1 MISKILKL
9 YRDNPDLI
17 NKPINNNYTIFYFE
31 SLCSQDKI
39 NEYITKPLL
48 LNNHISAP
56 HTIIIKDNVITK
68 YLNNG
73 YVITIYRNN
82 IIYASEVKK
91 DLSRGITT
99 PDSEPSV
106 NGPKDSLTENI
117 ELNLGLVKRRIKH
130 KNLKII
136 NKSIGKYTNT
146 LINIL
151 FIDKSIDKN
160 ILNNIIQDI
169 DNINEKEVMD
179 SGNLSNYLQRNSNC
193 DFPTILLSERPDE
206 VSNSLVDGKIVILVD
221 NSPYALI
228 LPSYFTDFINP
239 ITDKYLK
246 PLQNNFIKIIRY
258 IALII
263 TLTEPAYYIA
273 TINYNQETIPTSLL
287 NSFISQRNG
296 VPFPSFFEA
305 LIMLIIYELLRESD
319 TRFPS
324 KYGSTISILGA
335 LILGEAAVK
344 AGIVSP
350 IMIITIA
357 LSYIASLVFN
367 DSDFNNEIRI
377 YRFIF
382 LISAAFLGLYG
393 IFLVFIFML
402 IRLCSS
408 TSFNTSYTTPLSPLK
423 LDYIKKYLWRVKKW
437 KRYYYL
443 FVYF

>member
-1 MISKILKL
+1 MVIDKILNTYKN
-9 YRDNPDLI
+9 NPDLI
-17 NKPINNNYTIFYFE
+17 NKRINNDYTIIYFE

-39 NEYITKPLL
+39 NEYITKPILI
-48 LNNHISAP
+48 NNNVPAP
-56 HTIIIKDNVITK
+56 HTIKINLNKINK
-68 YLNNG
+68 YISNG
-73 YVITIYRNN
+73 YVLTIHKNKSV
-82 IIYASEVKK
+82 YASEVKK
-91 DLSRGITT
+91 DLSRGINT

-117 ELNLGLVKRRIKH
+117 ELNLGLIKRRIKH
-130 KNLKII
+130 KDLKIV

-146 LINIL
+146 LIDIL
-151 FIDKSIDKN
+151 YIDKLIDKKILKD
-160 ILNNIIQDI
+160 ILNEI
-169 DNINEKEVMD
+169 DNIKENEILD
-179 SGNLSNYLQRNSNC
+179 SGNLSNILQKKYKC
-193 DFPTILLSERPDE
+193 DFPIILLSERPDE
-206 VSNSLVDGKIVILVD
+206 ISNSLVDGKIIILVD

-228 LPSYFTDFINP
+228 LPTYFTDFINP

-246 PLQNNFIKIIRY
+246 PLQNNFIKLIRY
-258 IALII
+258 ICIVI
-263 TLTEPAYYIA
+263 TLIEPAYYIA

-287 NSFISQRNG
+287 NNFINQRKG

-305 LIMLIIYELLRESD
+305 LLMLIIYEMLRESD
-319 TRFPS
+319 SRFPS

-367 DSDFNNEIRI
+367 DPDFNSSLRI

-382 LISAAFLGLYG
+382 LISAAILGLYG
-393 IFLVFIFML
+393 IFLLSIFML

-408 TSFNTSYTTPLSPLK
+408 SSFNKSYTTPLSPFK
-423 LDYIKKYLWRVKKW
+423 LNYFKKYIWRNNE
-437 KRYYYL
+437 
-443 FVYF
+443 